1 LALAFFHAHAA
12 TDRIV
17 YVLDKGASASERPS
31 PPPPASRGTAMAA
44 SLVSGAPPV
53 EMLSIVSA
61 AAFRNLTQ
69 WDPLGA
75 HARREHLV
83 TASGLGHPTRFG
95 MDSARELSGFL
106 MTVELHRRT
115 LVTLAKT
122 LMPLLL
128 VTLIMYASLYFPV
141 QMGSAKV
148 SIAITGALSGA
159 VLMTAIN
166 TQLGGNIGYTIA
178 LEYVFYVFFGLSLLC
193 ILSVLGA
200 ERLRAVGRGE
210 TATRTEHWTRTVFL
224 LAVAGTVVGTWVVY
238 WD

>member
-1 LALAFFHAHAA
+1 VEQEELADGAVYRLWHVQGEFHNDFHLQRFPFDRQALALSCFHAHAA

-17 YVLDKGASASERPS
+17 YVLDKGAAVGAPTD
-31 PPPPASRGTAMAA
+31 PLPPARPGVAIAA
-44 SLVSGAPPV
+44 SPAAGALAV
-53 EMLSIVSA
+53 ETRSLVSA

-83 TASGLGHPTRFG
+83 TTSGLGHTTRFG

-106 MTVELHRRT
+106 VTVELHRRT

-128 VTLIMYASLYFPV
+128 VTLIMYALLYFPV

-178 LEYVFYVFFGLSLLC
+178 LEYVFY
-193 ILSVLGA
+193 ILG
-200 ERLRAVGRGE
+200 
-210 TATRTEHWTRTVFL
+210 
-224 LAVAGTVVGTWVVY
+224 
-238 WD
+238 